1 MAIDCINGSIDF
13 IVYAL
18 PWSSLSLLCMKKT
31 PVLLFFLVTTPL
43 FVLTSCFWTGWQMD
57 YGKPAGQFY
66 AADLGTLGKAFI
78 GKKITVK
85 GTITGHET
93 TKEGDFVVILNG
105 TIRCMSPYL
114 NRRSKAVGNTVFFDG
129 FLRECE
135 PGRVVINPSMSRDP
149 SASFH
154 PKR

>member
-1 MAIDCINGSIDF
+1 
-13 IVYAL
+13 
-18 PWSSLSLLCMKKT
+18 
-31 PVLLFFLVTTPL
+31 
-43 FVLTSCFWTGWQMD
+43 MD
-57 YGKPAGQFY
+57 YGKPAAQFY
-66 AADLGTLGKAFI
+66 AADLSTLGKVFI

-105 TIRCMSPYL
+105 TIRCMSAYL
-114 NRRSKAVGNTVFFDG
+114 YRRSKAVGKTVFFDG

-154 PKR
+154 PQR